1 MFKVAPKKD
10 IEIFR
15 GWRIQKVEDKNPYY
29 MAYFIKSPTKAP
41 IMMHST
47 NLEELKKRIAGSNLR
62 KGV

>member
-29 MAYFIKSPTKAP
+29 MIILTQKIKCDDKEEFVNSTAKQLHKIHKFINNK
-41 IMMHST
+41 
-47 NLEELKKRIAGSNLR
+47 
-62 KGV
+62 